1 MDSPRTLARL
11 NTIFAG
17 IGYVVVCGIVV
28 GGLLELGAR
37 TALHFYHHLRQH
49 PITEAAFDT
58 PAYSEYDWAKD
69 CLDEQSLRLT
79 AKNIYLPFR
88 LWGVTEFHGRC
99 MNNDVTDIG
108 TVRRT
113 LNPSQAACPN
123 GFRTNIWIFGGS
135 AVYGTSV
142 PDWATLPSY
151 LSSTLNTS
159 MDCVRVVNLGVEGY
173 VSNQELILLLELLKT
188 GKRPNIVIFYD
199 GFNDADIGT
208 LSIGRPAPHMGF
220 MTTKGRMEG
229 SLASRL
235 DFVHKL
241 AIWQLVSELS
251 KSTRSG
257 PTRVSQ
263 DALDFTAT
271 RILDSYQ
278 ENIQIARMLGNAY
291 GFKVCAFWQPAIL
304 YGHKPLVPY
313 EREFSNLSAN
323 KAYLFEELVP
333 VYQQAS
339 QRAIKSADFV
349 FLGDIFDTVS
359 PPVYLDWVH
368 LNPLGNQ
375 LAALAVAK
383 QLHKCLNLNEE

>member
-79 AKNIYLPFR
+79 AKNIYFPFR

-199 GFNDADIGT
+199 GFNDADSRYHFPIG
-208 LSIGRPAPHMGF
+208 SACPSSGVYDHQRHDGRI
-220 MTTKGRMEG
+220 
-229 SLASRL
+229 SRQQTRL
-235 DFVHKL
+235 RP
-241 AIWQLVSELS
+241 QVS
-251 KSTRSG
+251 
-257 PTRVSQ
+257 
-263 DALDFTAT
+263 D
-271 RILDSYQ
+271 
-278 ENIQIARMLGNAY
+278 
-291 GFKVCAFWQPAIL
+291 
-304 YGHKPLVPY
+304 
-313 EREFSNLSAN
+313 
-323 KAYLFEELVP
+323 
-333 VYQQAS
+333 
-339 QRAIKSADFV
+339 
-349 FLGDIFDTVS
+349 
-359 PPVYLDWVH
+359 
-368 LNPLGNQ
+368 
-375 LAALAVAK
+375 LAAGVGAQQVNSFRPHESIAGRAG
-383 QLHKCLNLNEE
+383 LHGNPNT